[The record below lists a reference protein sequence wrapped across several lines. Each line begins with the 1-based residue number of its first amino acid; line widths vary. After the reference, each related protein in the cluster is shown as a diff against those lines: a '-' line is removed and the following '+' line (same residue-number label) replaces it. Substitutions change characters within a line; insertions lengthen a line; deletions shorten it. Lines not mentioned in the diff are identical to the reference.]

1 MRGVYLRLKG
11 MHPLHKHNISCPK
24 KQHKQVGLNQ
34 MFKKRKKKQVKE
46 ALMGIKRKAAVT
58 AAQRLTLEKEML
70 LSGKKPKSIFSSAQ
84 QRTAVR
90 LLSGFFAMML
100 IFTILSRIAT
110 DLTIAKVRT
119 DTVKPGVLVQSYTI
133 PGTLEARDTLD
144 IVLPGNLRISN
155 RMVQAGDCVNGGD
168 EILKLDLDSV
178 QTVTEQLENEINIL
192 NLKINNLSY
201 EISSADTKMLQLAE
215 NNLRYAQADY
225 VQLVS
230 ALEAAG
236 IQVEQDLKEAQNK
249 YHQELT
255 DLEKAKVQAKEE
267 GIETAEKALGDAQ
280 YSRGEAVSAAQK
292 SLSEAE
298 SVYSS
303 AKSTCERTAGELAQA
318 KQALQEAEEALASLG
333 NATDEERAAAQ
344 ERVATARSQK
354 EMAQVQADQAAR
366 SLSDAEDTLA
376 WARENLER
384 IQARQNQLVS
394 EAEDNLND
402 TKKQADFSN
411 ESLVSAALASADA
424 ARSELNAAV
433 HEWENAGLSKEE
445 QIMRAQRAIETA
457 AIELESVKEQL
468 ERAKQ
473 SDAATRR
480 QNEVEQLQYENELR
494 QKQNTLEEIRLL
506 SIQDGMVTA
515 PVDGTVKSVTEAF
528 VTQDNGAVLTLSRA
542 DRRFQF
548 TASVEQKT
556 AEKLSVGDMGQLFY
570 TIGGITQSVQ
580 LPITSIGVPNANGQ
594 VRLIAWL
601 EEGTFSS
608 GIGGTLELE
617 KNSGRYQ
624 AVVPV
629 SALRAAHGKTVVL
642 VVREKQSVLGT
653 EQTVEEVDVVI
664 KEQNMENAAVE
675 GVFFPD
681 DQIVIQTSKPIG
693 KGDRVRVEN

>member
-1 MRGVYLRLKG
+1 
-11 MHPLHKHNISCPK
+11 
-24 KQHKQVGLNQ
+24 
-34 MFKKRKKKQVKE
+34 MFKKRKKKQIECSAESKE

-155 RMVQAGDCVNGGD
+155 RMVQAGDRVKAGD
-168 EILKLDLDSV
+168 EVLTLDLDYV
-178 QTVTEQLENEINIL
+178 RAATEQLENEIDIL
-192 NLKINNLSY
+192 NLKIGNLSN
-201 EISSADTKMLQLAE
+201 EVPSADTKMLQLAE

-225 VQLVS
+225 VQLVA
-230 ALEAAG
+230 ALEASG
-236 IQVEQDLKEAQNK
+236 IQVEQDLKEAQNR
-249 YHQELT
+249 YHQELN

-267 GIETAEKALGDAQ
+267 GIETAENGLDAAQKALGDAQ
-280 YSRGEAVSAAQK
+280 YSRDEAVSAARK

-318 KQALQEAEEALASLG
+318 QQALQEAEEALESLG
-333 NATDEERAAAQ
+333 ESAADEERAAAQ
-344 ERVATARSQK
+344 ERVDTARSQK

-376 WARENLER
+376 WARENLEQ
-384 IQARQNQLVS
+384 IQARQDQLVS
-394 EAEDNLND
+394 EAQDDVWEAENKLSD
-402 TKKQADFSN
+402 TKKQTDFSN
-411 ESLVSAALASADA
+411 ESLVSSALASADA

-433 HEWENAGLSKEE
+433 REWENESLSKEE

-480 QNEVEQLQYENELR
+480 QNEVERLQYENELR
-494 QKQNTLEEIRLL
+494 QKQNTLEEIRLI
-506 SIQDGMVTA
+506 SIQGGVVTA
-515 PVDGTVKSVTEAF
+515 PVDGTVKSVMEAF
-528 VTQDNGAVLTLSRA
+528 VTQDNGAILTLSRA
-542 DRRFQF
+542 DQRFQF

-556 AEKLSVGDMGQLFY
+556 AEKLSAGDMGQLFY

-580 LPITSIGVPNANGQ
+580 LPITSIGVPNADGQ

-608 GIGGTLELE
+608 GIAGTLELE

-664 KEQNMENAAVE
+664 KEQSMENAAVE

>member
-1 MRGVYLRLKG
+1 
-11 MHPLHKHNISCPK
+11 
-24 KQHKQVGLNQ
+24 
-34 MFKKRKKKQVKE
+34 MFKKRKKKQIEMIPFRYHWKE
-46 ALMGIKRKAAVT
+46 ALMGVKRKAAVT

-155 RMVQAGDCVNGGD
+155 RMVQAGDCVNAGD
-168 EILKLDLDSV
+168 EILKLDLDSI

-201 EISSADTKMLQLAE
+201 EIPSADTKMLQLAE
-215 NNLRYAQADY
+215 NNLRYAQTDY
-225 VQLVS
+225 VQLVA

-236 IQVEQDLKEAQNK
+236 VQVEQDLKEAQNR
-249 YHQELT
+249 YHQELN

-267 GIETAEKALGDAQ
+267 GIETAENGLDAAEKALGDAE

-318 KQALQEAEEALASLG
+318 GQAFQEAEEALESLG
-333 NATDEERAAAQ
+333 ENATDEERAAAQ
-344 ERVATARSQK
+344 ERVDTARSQK

-384 IQARQNQLVS
+384 IQARQDQLVS
-394 EAEDNLND
+394 EAQDDVREAENKLSD
-402 TKKQADFSN
+402 TKKQTDFSN
-411 ESLVSAALASADA
+411 ESMVSSALASADA

-433 HEWENAGLSKEE
+433 RDWENAGLSREE

-473 SDAATRR
+473 SDAAMRR
-480 QNEVEQLQYENELR
+480 QNEVERLQYENELR
-494 QKQNTLEEIRLL
+494 QKQNTLEEIRLI
-506 SIQDGMVTA
+506 SMQDGGVAA

-542 DRRFQF
+542 DQRFQF

-556 AEKLSVGDMGQLFY
+556 AEKLSAGDMGQLFY

-580 LPITSIGVPNANGQ
+580 LPITSIGVPNADGQ

-608 GIGGTLELE
+608 GIAGTLELE

-664 KEQNMENAAVE
+664 KEQNMESAAVE

>member
-1 MRGVYLRLKG
+1 
-11 MHPLHKHNISCPK
+11 
-24 KQHKQVGLNQ
+24 
-34 MFKKRKKKQVKE
+34 MFKKRKKKQMKE
-46 ALMGIKRKAAVT
+46 ALMGVKRKAAVT

-70 LSGKKPKSIFSSAQ
+70 LSGKKSKSIFSSAQ

-155 RMVQAGDCVNGGD
+155 RMVQAGDCVNAGD

-178 QTVTEQLENEINIL
+178 QTVTEQLENEINNL

-201 EISSADTKMLQLAE
+201 EIPSADTKMLQLAE

-225 VQLVS
+225 VQLVA
-230 ALEAAG
+230 ALEASG
-236 IQVEQDLKEAQNK
+236 IQVEQDLKEAQNR
-249 YHQELT
+249 YQQELT
-255 DLEKAKVQAKEE
+255 DLEKAKEE
-267 GIETAEKALGDAQ
+267 GIETAENGLDAAEKALGDAE
-280 YSRGEAVSAAQK
+280 YSREEAVSAAQK

-298 SVYSS
+298 IVYSS

-318 KQALQEAEEALASLG
+318 EQALQEAEEAFVSLG
-333 NATDEERAAAQ
+333 ESAADEELAAAQ
-344 ERVATARSQK
+344 ERVDTARSQK

-366 SLSDAEDTLA
+366 SLAEAEGTLA

-384 IQARQNQLVS
+384 IQARQDQLVS
-394 EAEDNLND
+394 DAEDDVWEAEDNLND
-402 TKKQADFSN
+402 TRKQTDFSN

-433 HEWENAGLSKEE
+433 REWENESFSKEE

-480 QNEVEQLQYENELR
+480 QNEVERLQYENELR
-494 QKQNTLEEIRLL
+494 QKQNTLEAIRLI
-506 SIQDGMVTA
+506 STQDGVITA

-528 VTQDNGAVLTLSRA
+528 VTQDNGAILTLSQA
-542 DRRFQF
+542 DQRFQF

-556 AEKLSVGDMGQLFY
+556 AERLSAGDMGQLFY

-580 LPITSIGVPNANGQ
+580 LPITSIGVPNADGQ

-608 GIGGTLELE
+608 GIAGTLELE

-653 EQTVEEVDVVI
+653 EQTVEDVDVVI

-675 GVFFPD
+675 GVFFPE